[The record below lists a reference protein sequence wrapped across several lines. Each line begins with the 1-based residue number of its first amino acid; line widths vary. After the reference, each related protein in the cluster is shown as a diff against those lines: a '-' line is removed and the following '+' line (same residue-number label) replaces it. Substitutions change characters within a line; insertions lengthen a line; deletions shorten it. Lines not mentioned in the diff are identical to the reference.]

1 VGTDVINAH
10 YPNTAN
16 QNPAQMLLQF
26 PQSIWNDPTGL
37 ATAEQGL
44 KDISAIR
51 TVLGPLNPN
60 GVPLT
65 GAQLTELHGKL
76 GNPQALP
83 AVPPQGS
90 TISPQEYNLY
100 RATGQYISADGQT
113 VQFVAI
119 LKDTSSGS
127 AAIDAIPALRTAVAQ
142 VAASAGAS
150 QNGVF
155 SANAFAYDIRQTSN
169 SDLSRII
176 PIVAV
181 LIAILLALVL
191 RSLIAPLYLIVSV
204 VLSFL
209 AAWGLVALVF
219 VHVGGSDSVEFI
231 LPFLL
236 FVFLMA
242 LGSDYNILVMR
253 RIREEAHNLPLREA
267 VREAIARTGGT
278 VTTAGIILAGTF
290 ALLALEGNTD
300 QVRQVGLGVAA
311 GILMDTFLIRTLL
324 IPALVVLL
332 GRWNWWP
339 APLFRRASVVS
350 VPEGSTDQVGR

>member
-1 VGTDVINAH
+1 MT
-10 YPNTAN
+10 
-16 QNPAQMLLQF
+16 
-26 PQSIWNDPTGL
+26 
-37 ATAEQGL
+37 
-44 KDISAIR
+44 
-51 TVLGPLNPN
+51 
-60 GVPLT
+60 
-65 GAQLTELHGKL
+65 QLTHLHQQL
-76 GNPQALP
+76 GNPQVLQ
-83 AVPPQGS
+83 AVPPPNTS
-90 TISPQEYNLY
+90 ISPQEYNAY
-100 RATGQYISADGQT
+100 RAAGQYISADGQT

-119 LKDTSSGS
+119 LKDTSSS
-127 AAIDAIPALRTAVAQ
+127 STAINAIPELHTAVARI
-142 VAASAGAS
+142 AAAAGAAQS
-150 QNGVF
+150 GVL
-155 SANAFAYDIRQTSN
+155 SANAFAYDITQTSQ

-181 LIAILLALVL
+181 LIAVLLALVL

-219 VHVGGSDSVEFI
+219 VHLAGDESVQFI

-253 RIREEAHNLPLREA
+253 RIREEAHSQPLRAA
-267 VREAIARTGGT
+267 VREAISRTGGT
-278 VTTAGIILAGTF
+278 VTAAGMILAGTF
-290 ALLALEGNTD
+290 ALLAVEGNTD
-300 QVRQVGLGVAA
+300 QVRQVGFGVAA

-339 APLFRRASVVS
+339 APLFRRASTIPAPE
-350 VPEGSTDQVGR
+350 VPTDQTDPVLRKERL